1 MKAAAEEEN
10 RVCPV
15 VHPIVIWCIAAAIY
29 EKKHAQTA
37 V

>member
-1 MKAAAEEEN
+1 MKAEEKN

-29 EKKHAQTA
+29 EKKHA
-37 V
+37 